1 MLNYPKTFEELL
13 QYYLLHVL
21 TLARASKT
29 TQNGIDR
36 HNLARQTFD
45 MLEGLTEEAEN
56 LPLQSFRE
64 RGNSKIIQSLRR
76 GHGWR

>member
-56 LPLQSFRE
+56 LPLQSLFNLS
-64 RGNSKIIQSLRR
+64 GAAMAGANSYRR
-76 GHGWR
+76 